1 MALRK
6 RKVCLWVLLLSFLVL
21 LACEHTPGRGPEP
34 LEGFFEKVTALVTTT
49 LRSHLRGDLSKQRLL
64 EERIPSFEK
73 MTHLNQLITKMKE
86 IESLKELSYLIEKD
100 VFFELQKPEH
110 EKERGRFNSPEI
122 QQPLI
127 LSIIS
132 GMKRA
137 LDQLRERKDA
147 N

>member
-1 MALRK
+1 MILK
-6 RKVCLWVLLLSFLVL
+6 NRKVCFWVLLLSFFVL
-21 LACEHTPGRGPEP
+21 LACEHTPERGPEP

-64 EERIPSFEK
+64 EERIPSFER
-73 MTHLNQLITKMKE
+73 MTHLNQLTTEMRV
-86 IESLKELSYLIEKD
+86 IESLKDLGDLIEKD

-110 EKERGRFNSPEI
+110 DKERDGFNSPEI
-122 QQPLI
+122 QRSLI
-127 LSIIS
+127 LSITS

>member
-1 MALRK
+1 MSLKK
-6 RKVCLWVLLLSFLVL
+6 RKVCFWVLLPSFLVL
-21 LACEHTPGRGPEP
+21 LACEHPPERGPEP
-34 LEGFFEKVTALVTTT
+34 LEGFFEKVTALVTAT

-73 MTHLNQLITKMKE
+73 LTHLNQLTTEMKG
-86 IESLKELSYLIEKD
+86 IESLKDLAYLIEKD

-110 EKERGRFNSPEI
+110 NKERDQFNSPEI
-122 QQPLI
+122 QRPLI
-127 LSIIS
+127 LSITS